1 MNKRRPKNMFT
12 SLARLNY
19 HGDFATSGTEHDDQL
34 SALDGF
40 FYLDVDK
47 EDDGD
52 GHDHDHCE
60 GGSSRSRRVRTTSPE
75 MMMIRRLM
83 DKTGGGRFKAD
94 LVRDVH
100 AAMERFSCLRCNK
113 SLLRTAVVE
122 SLRESGYNAGV
133 CNSRWENN
141 LSDGLTAGS
150 YEYIDVIEGPS
161 SSSSSS
167 SSSSTSSGERYVV
180 DLDFAAEFEIA
191 RATEEYD
198 AVVKELPDI
207 FVGKAD
213 QIKQAVKVIA
223 NAVVTSMKAKKMHVP
238 PWRKARYMRAKW
250 LGPSNRTTIAT
261 TTPIR
266 SRPSCTSVELAAAF
280 GVCRETLT
288 PTVGFI
294 PKSRIILPT
303 ARTKVV

>member
-1 MNKRRPKNMFT
+1 MIT

-19 HGDFATSGTEHDDQL
+19 HGEFTTSGSEHDDQL

-40 FYLDVDK
+40 FYLDVDE
-47 EDDGD
+47 EDAVDSHD
-52 GHDHDHCE
+52 HDHDHCE

-75 MMMIRRLM
+75 MIIRRLM
-83 DKTGGGRFKAD
+83 DKTGGGHFQAD

-100 AAMERFSCLRCNK
+100 AAVERFSCLRCNK
-113 SLLRTAVVE
+113 SLLRAAVVE

-133 CNSRWENN
+133 CKSRWENN

-150 YEYIDVIEGPS
+150 YEYVDVIGGPS
-161 SSSSSS
+161 SSSSTTSAS
-167 SSSSTSSGERYVV
+167 ASSSTSSGERYVV

-191 RATEEYD
+191 RATKEYD

-213 QIKQAVKVIA
+213 QIKQAVKIIA
-223 NAVVTSMKAKKMHVP
+223 DAVVTSMKTKKMHVP

-250 LGPSNRTTIAT
+250 LGPSNRTTVAT

-266 SRPSCTSVELAAAF
+266 TRPSRTSVEPAAASF